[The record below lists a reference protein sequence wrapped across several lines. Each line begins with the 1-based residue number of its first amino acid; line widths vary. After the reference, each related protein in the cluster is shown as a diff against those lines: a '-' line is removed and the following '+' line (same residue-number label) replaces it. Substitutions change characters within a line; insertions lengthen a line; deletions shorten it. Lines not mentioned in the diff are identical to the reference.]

1 MKTLLR
7 LLPAAAS
14 LGTFVLFSAVAHS
27 AELSLPCS
35 ERASEPIDPRLT
47 AVRPIRAV
55 QCKYQKDELL
65 SRLRRLITEKEL
77 PDSVE
82 AVESTLGIPEMTTGY
97 DDPRRSDYSMVLYG
111 MDGWKI
117 LVSVSEVYS
126 APDKDPGFVPGLRPT
141 RLNSIKNADLRIAF
155 HFFTDIPE
163 SNSVLC
169 VKLADLVG
177 EIKRAGWERLSMPPA
192 TDGAGSS
199 TAFKYGSKAVIFEPQ
214 GGSCIENM
222 ELDQGP
228 AK

>member
-1 MKTLLR
+1 MKALLR
-7 LLPAAAS
+7 PLRAAAL

-35 ERASEPIDPRLT
+35 ERASESSDPRLT

-55 QCKYQKDELL
+55 DCKYQKDELL
-65 SRLRRLITEKEL
+65 NRLRRLITEKEL

-97 DDPRRSDYSMVLYG
+97 DDPRRADYSMVLYG
-111 MDGWKI
+111 MNGWKI

-126 APDKDPGFVPGLRPT
+126 AQDKDPGFVPGLRPT

-155 HFFTDIPE
+155 HFFTVFPE
-163 SNSVLC
+163 SNLC
-169 VKLADLVG
+169 VTLADLIG
-177 EIKRAGWERLSMPPA
+177 TIKSAGWERLSMPPA

-214 GGSCIENM
+214 DGSCIENM
-222 ELDQGP
+222 ELEQGR